1 MFPRYKVDYFKEMGN
16 GAGSGTQRKG
26 SICGGLNMHGPHR
39 LRYLNACLV
48 IREWY
53 CLRRIRRLRRC
64 GLVGGTVVW
73 GWALRFQIAYT
84 TAQGLRALSALP
96 VVLTSIFNN
105 HVVTHNYLYWNLM
118 SSSGMQKSYT

>member
-53 CLRRIRRLRRC
+53 CLRRIRSLVRRNMSLRTSLKLG
-64 GLVGGTVVW
+64 GLVLV
-73 GWALRFQIAYT
+73 
-84 TAQGLRALSALP
+84 
-96 VVLTSIFNN
+96 
-105 HVVTHNYLYWNLM
+105 
-118 SSSGMQKSYT
+118 